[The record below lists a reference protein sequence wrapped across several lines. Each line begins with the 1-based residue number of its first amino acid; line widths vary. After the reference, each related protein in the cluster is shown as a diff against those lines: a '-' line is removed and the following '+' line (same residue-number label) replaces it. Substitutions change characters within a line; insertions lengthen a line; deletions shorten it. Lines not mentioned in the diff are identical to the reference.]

1 MTEVRIEDGKLI
13 VEVIGW
19 DKIWTLKRSLT
30 IPLEH
35 VADVHPTHE
44 ALRGIR
50 APGTYIPGVITAGT
64 FHVDADKVFWDVHN
78 PAKAITV
85 ELRHDR
91 YAQLIIEVADPTA
104 AIALISSAIN
114 ANPPPPL
121 PPL

>member
-13 VEVIGW
+13 FQVIGW
-19 DKIWTLKRSLT
+19 DKIWSLKSSLT

-35 VADVHPTHE
+35 IADVHATRE
-44 ALRGIR
+44 AVRGIR

-91 YAQLIIEVADPTA
+91 YAQLIIEVADPPA
-104 AIALISSAIN
+104 AIALIGEAIKS
-114 ANPPPPL
+114 NPPQPSPPL
-121 PPL
+121 